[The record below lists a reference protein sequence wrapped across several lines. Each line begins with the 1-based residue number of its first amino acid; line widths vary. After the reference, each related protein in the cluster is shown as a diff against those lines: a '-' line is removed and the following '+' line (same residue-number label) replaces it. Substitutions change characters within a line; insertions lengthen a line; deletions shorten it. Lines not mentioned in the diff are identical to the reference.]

1 MQLALLL
8 DYNYRGIRLGRI
20 AIGSGVAIVQI
31 LLYQVTMI
39 FNMQRLSDP
48 QQLWNISSPLDAM
61 IPLVPESAWIYFLYI
76 PSLIIP
82 ALLDIPMQR
91 FLRYAL
97 SLALAASLSS
107 ILFALLPLRLFFEP
121 YQCLELSCIALDV
134 LRSADAGV
142 NILPSLHASQ
152 CLLACIILF
161 HTRAHLAIKSV
172 PWLLALTLYLPI
184 VLSTLLTKQHLIIDL
199 PAGFLMAIFCWFLA
213 GKMLERLPNEY

>member
-1 MQLALLL
+1 MQLTRLM
-8 DYNYRGIRLGRI
+8 DYDFRGIRLGRMV
-20 AIGSGVAIVQI
+20 IGSGVAIIQI
-31 LLYQVTMI
+31 LLYQVLMI
-39 FNMQRLSDP
+39 FNMERLTAHTPVWDIA
-48 QQLWNISSPLDAM
+48 LPLDSM
-61 IPLVPESAWIYFLYI
+61 IPLIPESAWIYFLYI

-82 ALLDIPMQR
+82 ALMDIPLQR

-107 ILFALLPLRLFFEP
+107 VLFALLPLRIFFEP

-142 NILPSLHASQ
+142 NIFPSLHASQ

-161 HTRAHLAIKSV
+161 NSRDYLANKSI
-172 PWLLALTLYLPI
+172 PWLLTLLIYLPI
-184 VLSTLLTKQHLIIDL
+184 VLSTLLTKQHFLIDL

-213 GKMLERLPNEY
+213 GKLIKDQNEY